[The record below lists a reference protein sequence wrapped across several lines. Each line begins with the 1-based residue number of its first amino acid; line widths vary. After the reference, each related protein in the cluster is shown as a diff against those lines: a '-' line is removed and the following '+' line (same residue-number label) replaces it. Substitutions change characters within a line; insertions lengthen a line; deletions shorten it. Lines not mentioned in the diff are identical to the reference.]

1 MSPSLPLNPAIVI
14 GWRWN
19 AASSPNL
26 VTAGLEEEVRK
37 LGGRLEGRGVVR
49 RSPAR
54 VVLLLDRLLM
64 FSIFLSGQVRK
75 VGILV
80 LNSAAVICV
89 VSRTFLGSKAVL
101 LTDSVVLVTV
111 AAVVERSWFLVITT
125 SPLTSITVI
134 LTTEPI

>member
-64 FSIFLSGQVRK
+64 FSKQK
-75 VGILV
+75 QIL
-80 LNSAAVICV
+80 
-89 VSRTFLGSKAVL
+89 
-101 LTDSVVLVTV
+101 
-111 AAVVERSWFLVITT
+111 
-125 SPLTSITVI
+125 
-134 LTTEPI
+134 